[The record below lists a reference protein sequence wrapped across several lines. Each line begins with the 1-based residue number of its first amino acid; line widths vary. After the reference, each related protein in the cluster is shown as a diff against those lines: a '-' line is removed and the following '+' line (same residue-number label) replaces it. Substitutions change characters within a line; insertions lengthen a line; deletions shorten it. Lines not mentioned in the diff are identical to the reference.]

1 MAVLPGSSG
10 QVPESGND
18 PSLGGV
24 KWMQDVTEQGVKD
37 RAYNQVFPSMQ
48 GAKNSLF
55 GSFIGGIFGG
65 FLNIFR
71 GGSGASWLPSSVSET
86 AIEIRDG
93 QIDLKDRADLLEG
106 VRGYAA
112 AYQTKNVYTGYT
124 QEVIPGF
131 PWWTSNRVAQRML
144 PFGGQ
149 VGPSKGATVDTNG
162 IRFDE
167 PGLWLVFLMCRRHGG
182 GTPAAT
188 TSAKDSTDSQV
199 FMNIMTPNGDVYS
212 PKEINLSNFS
222 ISTIGDTR
230 VGIDA
235 ANPITV
241 TASIPVVVPE
251 PGMTVAISV
260 KDTRARWWMGGT
272 RYSMLAVVKQDSRTE
287 NPGQET
293 VPSETG

>member
-10 QVPESGND
+10 DVPESGND

-24 KWMQDVTEQGVKD
+24 KWMEDVTEQGV
-37 RAYNQVFPSMQ
+37 RNRTYNQVFPSMQ
-48 GAKNSLF
+48 GAKNSLL
-55 GSFIGGIFGG
+55 GNFIGGIFGA
-65 FLNIFR
+65 FLSIFR

-149 VGPSKGATVDTNG
+149 VGPSKGATVETNG

-182 GTPAAT
+182 ETPGQT
-188 TSAKDSTDSQV
+188 VSWQDSTDSRV
-199 FMNIMTPNGDVYS
+199 YMNIMKPSGDVYS
-212 PKEINLSNFS
+212 PKEISLANFAVRSDSN
-222 ISTIGDTR
+222 TR
-230 VGIDA
+230 VGIDSTI
-235 ANPITV
+235 PMTV
-241 TASIPVVVPE
+241 TASIPVVIPE

-272 RYSMLAVVKQDSRTE
+272 RFSMLAVVKQDSRTE